1 MKALIVEDN
10 KDLNYTL
17 TEILQLN
24 GFFTDS
30 AFDGEEALEYIQQF
44 DYDIIILDVM
54 LPKLDGFQVCKIIRK
69 KNINT
74 PVLMLTAKDTTK
86 DKIKGLN
93 LGADD
98 YLPKPFDMDELLA
111 RIKAIIRRNSTVK
124 TNVIRINQYQI
135 DLENRTVLKNDKKI
149 ELTPKLFCILEQLLI
164 NRGKIVSYDAL
175 MNKCWD
181 ISDYPTKETV
191 RANIKLLRKY
201 LEDKNLIKN
210 IPGVGY
216 KIE

>member
-30 AFDGEEALEYIQQF
+30 VFDGEEAIEYIQQF

-54 LPKLDGFQVCKIIRK
+54 LPKLDGFQVCKIIRE

-93 LGADD
+93 IGADD

-111 RIKAIIRRNSTVK
+111 RIKAIIRRNSTIK
-124 TNVIRINQYQI
+124 TNVIRIGQYQI
-135 DLENRTVLKNDKKI
+135 DLENRTIFKNDKKI

-175 MNKCWD
+175 MNRCWD

-201 LEDKNLIKN
+201 LEDKDLIKN